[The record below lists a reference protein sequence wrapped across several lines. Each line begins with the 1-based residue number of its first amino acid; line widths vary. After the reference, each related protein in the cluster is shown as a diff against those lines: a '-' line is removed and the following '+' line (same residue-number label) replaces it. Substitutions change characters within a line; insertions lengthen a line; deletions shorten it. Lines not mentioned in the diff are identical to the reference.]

1 MLLTN
6 FPFIKVSGE
15 ESPGVMSNED
25 LPESPTDGDI
35 DEESLT
41 TNMPWL
47 KVLSR
52 ILSFIRLFNR
62 ACLPLLWSDT
72 HTTSG
77 LS

>member
-1 MLLTN
+1 MILPNFSLLQ
-6 FPFIKVSGE
+6 VSGE

-47 KVLSR
+47 KVLSKFF
-52 ILSFIRLFNR
+52 LYLAS
-62 ACLPLLWSDT
+62 
-72 HTTSG
+72 
-77 LS
+77 